1 MPHFGGFITP
11 QRCRFNFLPLLWSR
25 LFLIRVS
32 VSVRCSYSGDSNQIS
47 TLPSVA
53 ERLHRAM
60 ELAWAR
66 GVPELWGQQPAR
78 SEDSL
83 QESVLALHH
92 GSLGNGTQVA
102 RLGVVNAFPGW
113 SSWWG
118 RGGSRLVRLLVTLH
132 ATVTNQGETR
142 ANDQESISGLHS
154 LVCLPNSMY

>member
-1 MPHFGGFITP
+1 MH
-11 QRCRFNFLPLLWSR
+11 
-25 LFLIRVS
+25 VS

-53 ERLHRAM
+53 ECLHRAM
-60 ELAWAR
+60 ELAWGR
-66 GVPELWGQQPAR
+66 GVLELWGQQPAR

-83 QESVLALHH
+83 QDSAFSLHH
-92 GSLGNGTQVA
+92 GSLGNGTQVT
-102 RLGVVNAFPGW
+102 RLGVVNVFPGW

-118 RGGSRLVRLLVTLH
+118 RDGSRPVRQLVTLH